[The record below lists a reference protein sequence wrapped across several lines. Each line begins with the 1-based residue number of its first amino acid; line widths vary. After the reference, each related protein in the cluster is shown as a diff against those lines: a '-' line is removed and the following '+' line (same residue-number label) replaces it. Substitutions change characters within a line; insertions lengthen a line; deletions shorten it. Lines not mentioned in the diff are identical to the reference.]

1 MGGLFLTLKN
11 SNISLKNLKE
21 IKLKNMLFLTL
32 AGMLSAVGVTFF
44 LEPVKLYD
52 SGISGT
58 SMLLSQITPDY
69 LPLSLF
75 LLLLN
80 IPLFLYGLR
89 REGILFT
96 FYSIYSVAVY
106 SLTAYLIVYVLPIDV
121 TTRSPLAGTDVLLCA
136 VFGGVVC
143 GTGSGLSVRY
153 GGAIDGVEVLAVI
166 FSKKLGITV
175 GTFMMIYNVLLYIVC
190 GIFIQSWILPL
201 YSILT
206 YLAALKAIDFIIY
219 GLDRAKAAIII
230 TTKPDDICLALSE
243 AFGSGSTKLK
253 AKGGYSDAEKAMV
266 YFVLNR
272 FQITKLKD
280 IVHEVDPKAYI
291 TINDVADVFTQN
303 MENG

>member
-1 MGGLFLTLKN
+1 MTTEKN
-11 SNISLKNLKE
+11 NISLKNLRQ

-32 AGMLSAVGVTFF
+32 AGMLSGVGVTFF
-44 LEPVKLYD
+44 LEPVQLYD

-58 SMLLSQITPDY
+58 SMLLSQITPEY

-75 LLLLN
+75 LLALN
-80 IPLFLYGLR
+80 IPLFLYGLK

-106 SLTAYLIVYVLPIDV
+106 SVTAYLIVYVLPIDV

-166 FSKKLGITV
+166 FSKKLGLTV

-190 GIFIQSWILPL
+190 GIFIRSWILPL

-206 YLAALKAIDFIIY
+206 YMAALKSIDFIIY

-230 TTKPDDICLALSE
+230 TTKPNDICAALSE
-243 AFGSGSTKLK
+243 TFGSGSTKLK
-253 AKGGYSDAEKAMV
+253 ARGGYSDSEKAMV

-272 FQITKLKD
+272 FQITRLKEL
-280 IVHEVDPKAYI
+280 VHEIDPHAYI

-303 MENG
+303 LENI

>member
-1 MGGLFLTLKN
+1 MATAK
-11 SNISLKNLKE
+11 SSIALKNLKE
-21 IKLKNMLFLTL
+21 IRLKNMLFLTL
-32 AGMLSAVGVTFF
+32 AGVLSAIGVTIF

-58 SMLLSQITPDY
+58 SMLLSQLTPDY

-75 LLLLN
+75 LLALN
-80 IPLFLYGLR
+80 IPLFLYGLK

-106 SLTAYLIVYVLPIDV
+106 SVTAYLITYVFPVDV
-121 TTRSPLAGTDVLLCA
+121 SSSSPLAGTDVLLCA
-136 VFGGVVC
+136 VFGGVIC

-166 FSKKLGITV
+166 FAKKLGITV

-190 GIFIQSWILPL
+190 GVFIQSWILPL

-206 YLAALKAIDFIIY
+206 YLAALKSIDFIIY
-219 GLDRAKAAIII
+219 GLDRSKAAIII
-230 TTKPDDICLALSE
+230 TTKPDDLCLALSE
-243 AFGSGSTKLK
+243 TFGSGSTKIK
-253 AKGGYSDAEKAMV
+253 AHGGYSNAEKAMV
-266 YFVLNR
+266 YFVVNR
-272 FQITKLKD
+272 FQITRLKG

-303 MENG
+303 HEEL

>member
-1 MGGLFLTLKN
+1 MAGVP
-11 SNISLKNLKE
+11 SNISIKNLRE

-32 AGMLSAVGVTFF
+32 AGVLSAVGVTFF
-44 LEPVKLYD
+44 LEPVHLYD

-58 SMLLSQITPDY
+58 SMLLDQITPPF
-69 LPLSLF
+69 LTLSVF
-75 LLLLN
+75 LLVLN
-80 IPLFLYGLR
+80 IPLFLFGLR

-96 FYSIYSVAVY
+96 FYSIYSVAIY
-106 SLTAYLIVYVLPIDV
+106 SVTAYLITNVLPIDV
-121 TTRSPLAGTDVLLCA
+121 STASPLAEHDVLLCA
-136 VFGGVVC
+136 VFGGVTC

-166 FSKKLGITV
+166 FSKKLGLTV

-190 GIFIQSWILPL
+190 GLIFESWILPL

-206 YLAALKAIDFIIY
+206 YIAALKAIDFIIY

-230 TTKPDDICLALSE
+230 TTKPKEICAALSE
-243 AFGSGSTKLK
+243 TFGTGSTKLE
-253 AKGGYSDAEKAMV
+253 AKGGYTDSEKAMI

-272 FQITKLKD
+272 FQITRLKEL
-280 IVHEVDPKAYI
+280 VHRIDAHAYI

-303 MENG
+303 LENI

>member
-1 MGGLFLTLKN
+1 MKLNKQLVLTELKRIRLKN
-11 SNISLKNLKE
+11 V
-21 IKLKNMLFLTL
+21 LFLTL
-32 AGMLSAVGVTFF
+32 AGILSAVGVTFF

-58 SMLLSQITPDY
+58 SMLLSQLTPDY

-89 REGILFT
+89 REGLLFT
-96 FYSIYSVAVY
+96 LYSIYSVAIY
-106 SLTAYLIVYVLPIDV
+106 SITAYLIVYVFPVDV
-121 TTRSPLAGTDVLLCA
+121 STRSPLAGTDVLLCA
-136 VFGGVVC
+136 VFGGVIC

-153 GGAIDGVEVLAVI
+153 GGAIDGVEVMAVI
-166 FSKKLGITV
+166 FAKKLGITV
-175 GTFMMIYNVLLYIVC
+175 GTFMMIYNVLLYTMC
-190 GIFIQSWILPL
+190 GIFIKSWILPL

-230 TTKPDDICLALSE
+230 TTKQDEICAALSE
-243 AFGSGSTKLK
+243 TFGSGSTKLK
-253 AKGGYSDAEKAMV
+253 ARGGYSGSEKAMI

-272 FQITKLKD
+272 FQITSLKEL
-280 IVHEVDPKAYI
+280 VHRIDPHAYI

-303 MENG
+303 LENI

>member
-1 MGGLFLTLKN
+1 MEQ

-32 AGMLSAVGVTFF
+32 AGVLSAVGVTFF
-44 LEPVKLYD
+44 LEPVQLYD

-58 SMLLSQITPDY
+58 SMLLSQLTPPY

-75 LLLLN
+75 LLALN

-106 SLTAYLIVYVLPIDV
+106 SVTAYLIVYVFPVDVSTASPI
-121 TTRSPLAGTDVLLCA
+121 AEKDVLLCA
-136 VFGGVVC
+136 VFGGVIC
-143 GTGSGLSVRY
+143 GTGSGLSVRF

-166 FSKKLGITV
+166 FSRKLGITV

-190 GIFIQSWILPL
+190 GIFIHSWILPL

-206 YLAALKAIDFIIY
+206 YLAALKSIDFIIY

-230 TTKPDDICLALSE
+230 TTKPDDICAALS
-243 AFGSGSTKLK
+243 ASFGSGSTKLK
-253 AKGGYSDAEKAMV
+253 AQGGYSGTQKAMV

-272 FQITKLKD
+272 FQITRLKEM
-280 IVHEVDPKAYI
+280 VHEIDPEAYI

-303 MENG
+303 LEKI